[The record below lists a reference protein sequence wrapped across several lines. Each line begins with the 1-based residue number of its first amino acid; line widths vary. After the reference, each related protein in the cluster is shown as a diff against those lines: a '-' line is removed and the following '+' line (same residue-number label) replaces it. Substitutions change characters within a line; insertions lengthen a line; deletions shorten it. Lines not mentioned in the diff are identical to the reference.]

1 MQARKYNELDV
12 YIFENRTLMGE
23 KAAVDAAE
31 CIKKV
36 VAEKGEANCIFAA
49 APSQNDFL
57 KALVADKTIPWEKVN
72 AYHMDDYVGLE
83 QGCEQ
88 SFSGFLKSHIFDL
101 VPLKSVNLINGQND
115 QESESERYSKLLKE
129 HKTDIVFMGIG
140 ENGHIAF
147 NDPGVADFND
157 PKYVKVVKLD
167 DKCRMQQVHDKCFPT
182 FDDVPEKAFT
192 VTITGLMAADY
203 HFCIVPT
210 KLKAPA
216 TKRML
221 EGPVSEECPATIL
234 RNRKNAKMY
243 IDEDCAYLLNT

>member
-1 MQARKYNELDV
+1 MKNRKYDNLELF
-12 YIFENRTLMGE
+12 ICENRTVMGE

-36 VAEKGEANCIFAA
+36 VAAKGEANCIFAA

-57 KALVADKTIPWEKVN
+57 KALVADKSIPWNKVN
-72 AYHMDDYVGLE
+72 AYHMDDYVGLK

-101 VPLKSVNLINGQND
+101 VPFKSVNLINGQNNPED
-115 QESESERYSKLLKE
+115 EADRYAKLLKE
-129 HKTDIVFMGIG
+129 NKTDIVFMGIG

-167 DKCRMQQVHDKCFPT
+167 DACRMQQVHDKCFPT

-192 VTITGLMAADY
+192 VTVTGLMAADY

-216 TKRML
+216 TKRAL
-221 EGPVSEECPATIL
+221 EGAISEECPASIL
-234 RNRKNAKMY
+234 RNKKNAKMY
-243 IDEDCAYLLNT
+243 IDEDCASLLSL